1 MTLEQLPTEILHGIG
16 EFLTAEE
23 TATLRL
29 VSRNVSAK
37 VSQGPFASVL
47 RSKTR
52 LVEFSPRSLQLLVEM
67 TRPGAPGTA
76 LESLVLVGVPSRR
89 KGANTS
95 TTTTTTT
102 AGGLLYE
109 AEKDNDDDDDDDD
122 RASITALLAEAM
134 RNLNANSEHRGL
146 LSLGLTVDG
155 RAVGKLTSGWVD
167 IWMAASGMFHLT
179 LDALRRSGGLNLAA
193 LDLFTRPYCCSL
205 SVANFWRD
213 DLDELL
219 RQCSPSIG
227 NIRRLHVSISRERG
241 RALTIESESESG
253 SSSTVPEEPWPPRDE
268 GFARFL
274 AAFRSVDDLK
284 IHRYIILPHGM
295 GKSPEAGWF
304 RQTRARGALGN
315 LTRCSL
321 QGIIVGG
328 GDLLGFVRASPGLR
342 AVEMDGVTVKRNSS
356 GGGASFREVFDW
368 LTTRAGS
375 RLRDLR
381 LEDLQEDRTRIV
393 FAHEPDDE
401 VDDADGWGRFRLR
414 RRGEASVR
422 RPVRYAPVEGL
433 QVDWAFRLWVAR
445 DKLKYGIPSNC
456 TIEGTDK
463 TAMDY
468 Y

>member
-1 MTLEQLPTEILHGIG
+1 MALEQLPTEILHGIG

-37 VSQGPFASVL
+37 VSRGPFASVL

-52 LVEFSPRSLQLLVEM
+52 LVGFSPRSLQLLVEM

-76 LESLVLVGVPSRR
+76 LESLVLVGVPLGR
-89 KGANTS
+89 KGAITS
-95 TTTTTTT
+95 TTTTTT

-109 AEKDNDDDDDDDD
+109 AEKENDDDDDDS
-122 RASITALLAEAM
+122 ASITALLAEAM

-167 IWMAASGMFHLT
+167 IWTAASRMFHLT
-179 LDALRRSGGLNLAA
+179 LDALRHSGGLNLAA

-268 GFARFL
+268 G
-274 AAFRSVDDLK
+274 
-284 IHRYIILPHGM
+284 
-295 GKSPEAGWF
+295 
-304 RQTRARGALGN
+304 
-315 LTRCSL
+315 
-321 QGIIVGG
+321 
-328 GDLLGFVRASPGLR
+328 
-342 AVEMDGVTVKRNSS
+342 
-356 GGGASFREVFDW
+356 
-368 LTTRAGS
+368 
-375 RLRDLR
+375 
-381 LEDLQEDRTRIV
+381 TRIV